1 MTSKRYFTKSRGIG
15 RGFHKYQDPSGAV
28 HRAARFSISSGRH
41 KYETPLSMRPS
52 PMMSASRN
60 VFASEESAPV
70 VPLAREE
77 VPIVD
82 QGDAPW
88 LRKQVVTRG
97 VRPFNNPLEGLQ

>member
-28 HRAARFSISSGRH
+28 HRAARFGQATGRR
-41 KYETPLSMRPS
+41 KYETPLSLRPS
-52 PMMSASRN
+52 PAIN
-60 VFASEESAPV
+60 VRDTFVGEEVGPV
-70 VPLAREE
+70 VPLVQED

-97 VRPFNNPLEGLQ
+97 VRPYNDPLGGL